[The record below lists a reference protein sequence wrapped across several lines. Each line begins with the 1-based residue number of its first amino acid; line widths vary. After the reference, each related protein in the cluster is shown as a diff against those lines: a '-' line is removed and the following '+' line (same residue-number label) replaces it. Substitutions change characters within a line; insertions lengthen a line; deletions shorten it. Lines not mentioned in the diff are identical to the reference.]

1 MVVGW
6 KLGILRRRA
15 APRDAKK
22 MGARDADSVGI
33 FPRSHAHK
41 RGSLSRA
48 ARIFPPA
55 ARRRGGAVLGP
66 MADSARSA
74 H

>member
-22 MGARDADSVGI
+22 MGAQDADSEGI
-33 FPRSHAHK
+33 FPRSRTHQ
-41 RGSLSRA
+41 RGQPLSCRPNIPARSLA
-48 ARIFPPA
+48 AA
-55 ARRRGGAVLGP
+55 GGAVPGGP
-66 MADSARSA
+66 MGR
-74 H
+74 